1 MSFDL
6 GKLFVEW
13 RRIVPTGIPNPGNA
27 YHLVLL
33 KEICIA
39 KGMDKQ
45 VVDNVILALEKN
57 EIDPDTKIKYKVGD
71 KEQETTYDK
80 AIKRDKDSEAYKA
93 AKALQDKGSG
103 EKKGEEDSTDISG
116 PELGDTEKYLGSDDE
131 NDIDDSDTETQSQ
144 EKDNPQSKRE
154 DTINK
159 VLDLFVPADD
169 QQTGAGRF
177 AMTQEDVDDYKA
189 WLKLTPEERE
199 TKQREIVEKQKEK
212 IGEVTETDI
221 DDFES
226 RLLEKLGKEKF
237 KALMASIRKK
247 GDPPAKYLKGKYPE
261 GHPKAG
267 QGIGRD
273 RERQVIRHYLETGG
287 VNPMNGKP
295 VAFSEAQ
302 LDHITS
308 LDNGGVDG
316 GENWMWMEARIN
328 QFKGSLTDTEVE
340 SKLIERDL
348 KTADELDKETSE
360 AELKN
365 WQTEAEIAYWETRF
379 EGNKIASLS
388 VESIDSMSADEIT
401 NLVKAWNNYVGEGDP
416 RYIARYGTR
425 KAEVDGVKYPITR
438 DGAMKPDPKEPKT
451 WGIQKQPDGTLKKTD
466 MSYEEALAAYEDARA
481 SGGAKISNDEVKD
494 NITTA
499 LTGVQS
505 PFKDEEGN
513 SITIPTKSEEDAIDA
528 ELEAIQGEKEERKRY
543 IKNLQKDI
551 RANPQSAD
559 NLKKQIEKDPEYKKY
574 KEDMKKA
581 AGKGKAKKPDNP
593 EEYARL
599 KKEYEEWRL
608 SKWRGWQSLI
618 KKKN

>member
-6 GKLFVEW
+6 GKLFIEW
-13 RRIVPTGIPNPGNA
+13 RRIVPNGVPNPGNA

-33 KEICIA
+33 KEICLA
-39 KGMDKQ
+39 KGMDKEI
-45 VVDNVILALEKN
+45 VDNVILTLEQ
-57 EIDPDTKIKYKVGD
+57 EDEKIKWKDKDGKDRETSLDTIKQYASDIKKGDSDQNKKLAVKAADLGD
-71 KEQETTYDK
+71 KE
-80 AIKRDKDSEAYKA
+80 
-93 AKALQDKGSG
+93 KG
-103 EKKGEEDSTDISG
+103 GEED
-116 PELGDTEKYLGSDDE
+116 EVEKKPPMKIDKNPFDKEDDK
-131 NDIDDSDTETQSQ
+131 DDSDTETQSQ

-159 VLDLFVPADD
+159 VLDLFVPSDE

-177 AMTQEDVDDYKA
+177 TMTQEDVDDYKA
-189 WLKLTPEERE
+189 WLKLTPE
-199 TKQREIVEKQKEK
+199 QREDKQKEIVKNQKEK
-212 IGEVTETDI
+212 IGEVTEADI
-221 DDFES
+221 DEFEEK
-226 RLLEKLGKEKF
+226 LKEKLGKETF
-237 KALMASIRKK
+237 KSVMASIRKK

-261 GHPKAG
+261 GHPKEG

-295 VAFSEAQ
+295 VSFSEAQ

-340 SKLIERDL
+340 AKLIERGL
-348 KTADELDKETSE
+348 KTAKELDKETSE

-379 EGNKIASLS
+379 ETNDIANLS
-388 VESIDSMSADEIT
+388 VESIENMSGDERT
-401 NLVKAWNNYVGEGDP
+401 NLVKAWNRYVGEGDP

-425 KAEVDGVKYPITR
+425 KAEVDGKQYPITR
-438 DGAMKPDPKEPKT
+438 DGAMKPDKDNPNT

-466 MSYEEALAAYEDARA
+466 MSYEEALTAYEDARA
-481 SGGAKISNDEVKD
+481 SGGAKIGNDEVKE
-494 NITTA
+494 NITKA

-505 PFKDEEGN
+505 PFTGSDGKQ
-513 SITIPTKSEEDAIDA
+513 ITIPTESDENAIN
-528 ELEAIQGEKEERKRY
+528 EQFEAIQGEKQERQRY
-543 IKNLQKDI
+543 IKDLQKDI

-559 NLKKQIEKDPEYKKY
+559 NLKKQLQKDPEYKRY

-581 AGKGKAKKPDNP
+581 AGKGKAKNPDNP
-593 EEYARL
+593 EEYARI
-599 KKEYEEWRL
+599 KQEYDEWRL
-608 SKWRGWQSLI
+608 NKWREWQSQI
-618 KKKN
+618 Q

>member
-1 MSFDL
+1 MSFNLNSLWLD
-6 GKLFVEW
+6 W
-13 RRIVPTGIPNPGNA
+13 RAKVPDGTPNPSNA

-33 KEICIA
+33 KELCL
-39 KGMDKQ
+39 KQ
-45 VVDNVILALEKN
+45 GIDTKTTDSVILFLEKKVDD
-57 EIDPDTKIKYKVGD
+57 EDVIKYKQDGESKEMKAGSAKTMD
-71 KEQETTYDK
+71 KEHPAKIEYDK
-80 AIKRDKDSEAYKA
+80 LK
-93 AKALQDKGSG
+93 
-103 EKKGEEDSTDISG
+103 
-116 PELGDTEKYLGSDDE
+116 GSDDDE
-131 NDIDDSDTETQSQ
+131 EEEDKPEPMKIDANPFDKEDDEDKEGGE
-144 EKDNPQSKRE
+144 EKKNPQSKRE

-159 VLDLFVPADD
+159 VLDLFVPADE

-177 AMTQEDVDDYKA
+177 AMTQEDVDDYKD
-189 WLKLTPEERE
+189 WLKLTSEERE
-199 TKQREIVEKQKEK
+199 AKQKEIVEKQKEK
-212 IGEVTETDI
+212 IGEVSETDI
-221 DDFES
+221 DDFET

-237 KALMASIRKK
+237 KSLMSSIRKK
-247 GDPPAKYLKGKYPE
+247 GDPPSKYLKGKYPK
-261 GHPKAG
+261 GHPKEG

-295 VAFSEAQ
+295 VPFSEAQ

-308 LDNGGVDG
+308 LDHGGKDG

-348 KTADELDKETSE
+348 KTANELDRETSE

-365 WQTEAEIAYWETRF
+365 WQTQAEIAYWETRF
-379 EGNKIASLS
+379 EGNNIANLS
-388 VESIDSMSADEIT
+388 VESIDSMNADEVT
-401 NLVKAWNNYVGEGDP
+401 NLVKAWNRYVGEGDP

-425 KAEVDGVKYPITR
+425 KAEVDGKQYPITR
-438 DGAMKPDPKEPKT
+438 DGAMQPDKDNPNT

-466 MSYEEALAAYEDARA
+466 MTYEEALAAYDDARA
-481 SGGAKISNDEVKD
+481 SGGAKIGNEEVKE
-494 NITTA
+494 NITIA

-505 PFKDEEGN
+505 PFKDDEGN
-513 SITIPTKSEEDAIDA
+513 SITIPTKSEEDAIDE
-528 ELEAIQGEKEERKRY
+528 ELEAIQGEKAERKQY
-543 IKNLQKDI
+543 IKDLQKDI

-599 KKEYEEWRL
+599 KKEYDEWRL
-608 SKWRGWQSLI
+608 NKWRGWQSLLQ
-618 KKKN
+618 KNN

>member
-6 GKLFVEW
+6 GKLFVDW
-13 RRIVPTGIPNPGNA
+13 RRIVPNGVPNPNND

-33 KEICIA
+33 KEICLARGI
-39 KGMDKQ
+39 DKD
-45 VVDNVILALEKN
+45 VVDNVILVLEKK
-57 EIDPDTKIKYKVGD
+57 EIDPDTKITYKLGD
-71 KEQETTYDK
+71 KDMETTYK
-80 AIKRDKDSEAYKA
+80 NALNRDKEHPAYQA
-93 AKALQDKGSG
+93 AKALQSDDGDDDEE
-103 EKKGEEDSTDISG
+103 EKEPTKQMKIDPDGG
-116 PELGDTEKYLGSDDE
+116 LGSDDE
-131 NDIDDSDTETQSQ
+131 EDKEDGEGGE
-144 EKDNPQSKRE
+144 EKKNPQSKRE

-169 QQTGAGRF
+169 QQAGAGRF

-237 KALMASIRKK
+237 KSLMSSIRKK

-261 GHPKAG
+261 GHPKEG

-365 WQTEAEIAYWETRF
+365 WQTQAEIAYWETRF
-379 EGNKIASLS
+379 EGNNIASLS
-388 VESIDSMSADEIT
+388 VESIDSMNADEVT
-401 NLVKAWNNYVGEGDP
+401 NLVKAWNRYVGEGDP

-425 KAEVDGVKYPITR
+425 KAEVDGKQYPITR
-438 DGAMKPDPKEPKT
+438 DGAMQPDKDNPNT

-466 MSYEEALAAYEDARA
+466 MTYEEALAAYEDARA
-481 SGGAKISNDEVKD
+481 SGGAKINNEEVKE
-494 NITTA
+494 NIITA

-505 PFKDEEGN
+505 PFKDDEGN
-513 SITIPTKSEEDAIDA
+513 SITIPTKSEEDAIDE
-528 ELEAIQGEKEERKRY
+528 ELEAIQGEKAERKQY
-543 IKNLQKDI
+543 IKDLQKDI

-599 KKEYEEWRL
+599 KREYDEWRL
-608 SKWRGWQSLI
+608 NKWRGWQSLLQ
-618 KKKN
+618 KNN

>member
-1 MSFDL
+1 MSFNLNSLWLD
-6 GKLFVEW
+6 W
-13 RRIVPTGIPNPGNA
+13 RAKVPDGVPNPSNA

-33 KEICIA
+33 KELCLS
-39 KGMDKQ
+39 KGIDTKTT
-45 VVDNVILALEKN
+45 DSVILFLEKKVDD
-57 EIDPDTKIKYKVGD
+57 EDVIKYKQDGESKEMKAGSAKTMD
-71 KEQETTYDK
+71 KEHPAKIEYDK
-80 AIKRDKDSEAYKA
+80 LK
-93 AKALQDKGSG
+93 
-103 EKKGEEDSTDISG
+103 
-116 PELGDTEKYLGSDDE
+116 GSDDE
-131 NDIDDSDTETQSQ
+131 DEEEDKPEPMKIDANPFDKEDDEDKEGGE
-144 EKDNPQSKRE
+144 EKKNPQSKRE

-159 VLDLFVPADD
+159 VLDLFVPADE

-177 AMTQEDVDDYKA
+177 AMTQEDVDDYKD
-189 WLKLTPEERE
+189 WLKLTSEERE
-199 TKQREIVEKQKEK
+199 AKQKEIVEKQKEK
-212 IGEVTETDI
+212 IGEVSETDI

-226 RLLEKLGKEKF
+226 RLKEKLGKEKF
-237 KALMASIRKK
+237 KSLMSSIRKK
-247 GDPPAKYLKGKYPE
+247 GDPPSKYLKGKYPK
-261 GHPKAG
+261 GHPKEG

-295 VAFSEAQ
+295 VPFSEAQ

-308 LDNGGVDG
+308 LDNGGKDG

-348 KTADELDKETSE
+348 KTANELDKETSE

-365 WQTEAEIAYWETRF
+365 WQTQAEIAYWETRF
-379 EGNKIASLS
+379 EGNNIANLS
-388 VESIDSMSADEIT
+388 VESIDSMNADEVT
-401 NLVKAWNNYVGEGDP
+401 NLVKAWNRYVGDGDP

-425 KAEVDGVKYPITR
+425 KAEVDGKQYPITR
-438 DGAMKPDPKEPKT
+438 DGAMQPDKDNPNT

-466 MSYEEALAAYEDARA
+466 MTYEEALAAYEDARA
-481 SGGAKISNDEVKD
+481 SGGAKIGNEEVKE
-494 NITTA
+494 NITIA

-505 PFKDEEGN
+505 PFKDDEGN
-513 SITIPTKSEEDAIDA
+513 SITIPTKSEEDAIDE
-528 ELEAIQGEKEERKRY
+528 ELEAIQGEKAERKQY
-543 IKNLQKDI
+543 IKDLQKDI

-599 KKEYEEWRL
+599 KKEYDEWRL
-608 SKWRGWQSLI
+608 NKWRGWQSLLQ
-618 KKKN
+618 KNN

>member
-1 MSFDL
+1 MSFNFNSLWLD
-6 GKLFVEW
+6 W
-13 RRIVPTGIPNPGNA
+13 RAKVPDGTPNPSNA

-33 KEICIA
+33 KELCL
-39 KGMDKQ
+39 KQ
-45 VVDNVILALEKN
+45 GIDTKTTDSVILFLEKKVDD
-57 EIDPDTKIKYKVGD
+57 EDVIKYKQDGESKEMKAGSAKTMD
-71 KEQETTYDK
+71 KEHPAKIEYDK
-80 AIKRDKDSEAYKA
+80 LK
-93 AKALQDKGSG
+93 
-103 EKKGEEDSTDISG
+103 
-116 PELGDTEKYLGSDDE
+116 GSDDDE
-131 NDIDDSDTETQSQ
+131 EEEDKPEPMKIDANPFDKEDDEDKEGGE
-144 EKDNPQSKRE
+144 EKKNPQSKRE

-159 VLDLFVPADD
+159 VLDLFVPADE

-177 AMTQEDVDDYKA
+177 AMTQEDVDDYKD
-189 WLKLTPEERE
+189 WLKLTSEERE
-199 TKQREIVEKQKEK
+199 AKQKEIVEKQKEK
-212 IGEVTETDI
+212 IGEVSETDI
-221 DDFES
+221 DDFET

-237 KALMASIRKK
+237 KSLMSSIRKK
-247 GDPPAKYLKGKYPE
+247 GDPPSKYLKGKYPK
-261 GHPKAG
+261 GHPKEG

-295 VAFSEAQ
+295 VPFSEAQ

-308 LDNGGVDG
+308 LDHGGKDG

-348 KTADELDKETSE
+348 KTANELDRETSE

-365 WQTEAEIAYWETRF
+365 WQTQAEIAYWETRF
-379 EGNKIASLS
+379 EGNNIANLS
-388 VESIDSMSADEIT
+388 VESIDSMNADEVT
-401 NLVKAWNNYVGEGDP
+401 NLVKAWNRYVGEGDP

-425 KAEVDGVKYPITR
+425 KAEVDGKQYPITR
-438 DGAMKPDPKEPKT
+438 DGAMQPDKDNPNT

-466 MSYEEALAAYEDARA
+466 MTYEEALAAYDDARA
-481 SGGAKISNDEVKD
+481 SGGAKIGNEEVKE
-494 NITTA
+494 NITIA

-505 PFKDEEGN
+505 PFKDDEGN
-513 SITIPTKSEEDAIDA
+513 SITIPTKSEEDAIDE
-528 ELEAIQGEKEERKRY
+528 ELEAIQGEKAERKQY
-543 IKNLQKDI
+543 IKDLQKDI

-599 KKEYEEWRL
+599 KKEYDEWRL
-608 SKWRGWQSLI
+608 NKWRGWQSLLQ
-618 KKKN
+618 KNN